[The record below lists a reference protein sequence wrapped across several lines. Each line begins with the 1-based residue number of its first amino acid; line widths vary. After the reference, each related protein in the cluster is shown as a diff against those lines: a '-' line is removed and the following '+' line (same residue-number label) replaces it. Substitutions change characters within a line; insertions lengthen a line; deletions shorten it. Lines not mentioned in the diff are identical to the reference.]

1 MEGLKE
7 LFNVVTLMTFVTS
20 AQTII
25 ASIGLILAT
34 SSFISGLQI
43 VKGTRAGIEGK
54 IHRINGVIVIS
65 LYIILAV
72 RGAVINGIT
81 WNIVWWALGMCVI
94 LLKLKIV
101 RTKGRAFK
109 YASWLG
115 GTLILIWLYLVYI
128 HLPV

>member
-1 MEGLKE
+1 MEWFKE
-7 LFNVVTLMTFVTS
+7 VFNVVMLMSILTS
-20 AQTII
+20 AQTLI
-25 ASIGLILAT
+25 ASVGLILAT

-43 VKGTRAGIEGK
+43 VKGTRTSVEGK
-54 IHRINGVIVIS
+54 IHRINGVIVIT
-65 LYIILAV
+65 LYVILAA
-72 RGAVINGIT
+72 RASVINGIT
-81 WNIVWWALGMCVI
+81 WNILWWVLGMCVI

-109 YASWLG
+109 YVSWLG

>member
-7 LFNVVTLMTFVTS
+7 FFNVVTLMAILTS

-65 LYIILAV
+65 LYIILAA
-72 RGAVINGIT
+72 RSSVINGIT
-81 WNIVWWALGMCVI
+81 WNIIWWVLGICVI

-109 YASWLG
+109 YVSWLG

>member
-1 MEGLKE
+1 MEWIKE
-7 LFNVVTLMTFVTS
+7 FFNVVTLMAILTS
-20 AQTII
+20 TQTII
-25 ASIGLILAT
+25 ASVGLVLAT

-54 IHRINGVIVIS
+54 IHRVNGVIVIS

-72 RGAVINGIT
+72 RSVVINGLT
-81 WNIVWWALGMCVI
+81 WNFVWWVLGMCVI

-109 YASWLG
+109 YVSWLG

>member
-1 MEGLKE
+1 MEWIKE
-7 LFNVVTLMTFVTS
+7 FFNVVTLMSILTS
-20 AQTII
+20 VQTII

-43 VKGTRAGIEGK
+43 VKGTRAGVEGK
-54 IHRINGVIVIS
+54 IHRVNGVIVIS

-72 RGAVINGIT
+72 RSAVINGIT
-81 WNIVWWALGMCVI
+81 WNIVWWILGMCVI